1 MSILNRKHLTLIGTL
16 LILVVLPIL
25 YINFG
30 NYNLSTTLTSSE
42 EKEYLQ
48 VIYSLGASMIIVL
61 YYGFRWIIKKNK
73 GKLSGVIILNLLG
86 LFSLYLLFE
95 TISHNLFM
103 EADFYYLI
111 VYTEI
116 VIVHLMYHLYSK
128 TSIV

>member
-30 NYNLSTTLTSSE
+30 NYNLSSTLTSSE

-73 GKLSGVIILNLLG
+73 GKFSGVIILNLLG

>member
-30 NYNLSTTLTSSE
+30 NYNLSSTLTSSE

-73 GKLSGVIILNLLG
+73 GKFFGVIILNLLG